1 MPEDDKPKLYMP
13 GAVSKTEQILS
24 GDPEE
29 MAERTIQGQLALE
42 TLRKSIADI
51 TRPYEELMLD
61 LARINDDPETK
72 VSTKITN
79 RPFDLLRGLF
89 DKKRFTNMVI
99 TDSYSWSWD
108 NILDLSYDNRRHDG
122 LKIASHFKYD
132 EIEWH
137 TFIENYHIDIIPK
150 GADGLA
156 GYIKSLDIY
165 FRDNKISQITT
176 NRIDPFDGGLLL
188 AMKARRA
195 EPESHVPNNSV
206 SIYYKTFID
215 IPFPRF
221 ANYENSLQINLQA
234 PIPFLFFRTQ
244 NAFFEYDPE
253 TNNFIRAMTEEEK
266 EYSHGRLERYNFLTA
281 EHFLGS
287 LEELL
292 YLVPATPQAA

>member
-108 NILDLSYDNRRHDG
+108 NILDLSY
-122 LKIASHFKYD
+122 LK
-132 EIEWH
+132 
-137 TFIENYHIDIIPK
+137 
-150 GADGLA
+150 
-156 GYIKSLDIY
+156 
-165 FRDNKISQITT
+165 
-176 NRIDPFDGGLLL
+176 
-188 AMKARRA
+188 
-195 EPESHVPNNSV
+195 
-206 SIYYKTFID
+206 
-215 IPFPRF
+215 
-221 ANYENSLQINLQA
+221 
-234 PIPFLFFRTQ
+234 
-244 NAFFEYDPE
+244 
-253 TNNFIRAMTEEEK
+253 
-266 EYSHGRLERYNFLTA
+266 
-281 EHFLGS
+281 
-287 LEELL
+287 
-292 YLVPATPQAA
+292 